1 MAGRSNTQAARQ
13 AMQQEDTQNKYAQV
27 IKQAHATKR
36 QRTDLEDD
44 SWWRRPP
51 TPPPAPGIE

>member
-13 AMQQEDTQNKYAQV
+13 AMQQEDTQNKYAMV
-27 IKQAHATKR
+27 IKQAQATKR

-51 TPPPAPGIE
+51 TQPPAPGIE